1 MPVTS
6 ANACAKII
14 LLGEHSV
21 VYGEP
26 ALAIPFSGLRV
37 RCVIEPWIKGPPGTL
52 QITAP
57 ELNLDQSLQDLPED
71 NFIRQA
77 IYLVL
82 GELRISRTP
91 TCKMAIYSEIPISA
105 GLGASAAIAV
115 AAMRALSSFLGH
127 PLLNEKLNR
136 LAFQTEKLMHGNPS
150 GIDNTVIVYEQPL
163 LFRKAQPI
171 EFIHPNSEL
180 PFLIA
185 DSGIKKATAET
196 VAYLAQQ
203 REHDPERVD
212 AAIHKIGKIVLEGKR
227 AFETGDLTSLG
238 AAMNANQAL
247 LADLNLSCPELDGL
261 ISAALQA
268 GALGAK
274 LTGGGKGG
282 NMLALVTPDTQ
293 EAVRIALQTT
303 GAVAVHQTS
312 LKRRVSHD

>member
-14 LLGEHSV
+14 LLGEHAV

-82 GELRISRTP
+82 GELGVP
-91 TCKMAIYSEIPISA
+91 AYPPAKWQFIPNPNLCRF
-105 GLGASAAIAV
+105 GRKCRPLLWQPL
-115 AAMRALSSFLGH
+115 RALSSFLGH
-127 PLLNEKLNR
+127 PLLNEKLNQ
-136 LAFQTEKLMHGNPS
+136 LAFQTEKLIHGNPS

-171 EFIHPNSEL
+171 EFIQPGSEMH
-180 PFLIA
+180 FLIA

-227 AFETGDLTSLG
+227 AFETGDMTSLG
-238 AAMNANQAL
+238 AAMNNNQAL
-247 LADLNLSCPELDGL
+247 LADLNLSCPELDSL
-261 ISAALQA
+261 ITAALQA

-312 LKRRVSHD
+312 LKRRVSHG